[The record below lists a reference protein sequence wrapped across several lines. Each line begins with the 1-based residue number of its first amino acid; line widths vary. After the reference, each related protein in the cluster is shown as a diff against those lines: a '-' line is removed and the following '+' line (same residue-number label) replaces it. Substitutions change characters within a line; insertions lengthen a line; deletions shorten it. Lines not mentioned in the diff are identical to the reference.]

1 MRASFSQTALMWN
14 SSARFGLCAL
24 LSSPR
29 NDSHNLFVGP
39 QHLCRLARDVC
50 VSVFVFLMASSSVG
64 QSAGTVLQGA
74 LDAAASA
81 SAAGAVVDIAQL
93 EARRRSLSAER
104 KENAKDIARE
114 KRRRKRILQA
124 TKALSEDDLAQ
135 ELIKRRL
142 KREAA

>member
-1 MRASFSQTALMWN
+1 MWN
-14 SSARFGLCAL
+14 SCAISALCAL

-29 NDSHNLFVGP
+29 SDSDNLFVGHH
-39 QHLCRLARDVC
+39 HLCRLARNAC
-50 VSVFVFLMASSSVG
+50 VPFFAFLMASSSAS

-93 EARRRSLSAER
+93 EARRRSLNAER

-124 TKALSEDDLAQ
+124 TKSLSEDDLAQ

>member
-1 MRASFSQTALMWN
+1 
-14 SSARFGLCAL
+14 
-24 LSSPR
+24 
-29 NDSHNLFVGP
+29 
-39 QHLCRLARDVC
+39 
-50 VSVFVFLMASSSVG
+50 MASSSVA

-93 EARRRSLSAER
+93 EARRRSLNAER